1 MLQGQAGQTY
11 RVLLTGGRA
20 PVTLDLARMLH
31 RSGHLVFIAE
41 SMERHLCRTSS
52 AVEQCV
58 LVPSPRHHTQEYLSA
73 LEHWVKIWQID
84 VLIPMCEEVFY
95 VAAGAER
102 LRQHCRVLVSSL
114 EQLHVLHH
122 KYDFNMLAKSMGL
135 SVPDTHLIQT
145 PQEWL
150 EKQHVLKGDW
160 VWKPVYSR
168 FAAKVRMPRLE
179 GSNIVINKD
188 ENKNVNRRTE
198 ELHRPQISAP
208 EKLNS
213 LHHDP
218 PGEDTLSLAS
228 PWVAQQYIHG
238 RGLCTYSVVH
248 EGHIVA
254 HAAYD
259 SRYRTGNVGAS
270 VFFEQVQHEGT
281 RAWVEHFV
289 WAAGFSG
296 QIGFDF
302 IEDVTG
308 QVYAIECNPRATSGI
323 HLFHPGNGLVRA
335 LLEPEVMLGE
345 GIEVTPQSGDDKA
358 MLALPMLGSGIRQ
371 IQSSRGSL
379 RAWRT
384 AWQGARDVVYVRQ
397 DRRPFFEQFAV
408 VLAAWRLACSQQITL
423 TEALTHDIEWNGEQR

>member
-1 MLQGQAGQTY
+1 MTTRFARRDQRVLHGQAGHTY

-41 SMERHLCRTSS
+41 SMDHHLCRTSS

-58 LVPSPRHHTQEYLSA
+58 LVPSPRHHTEKYLSA

-95 VAAGAER
+95 VAGGAER
-102 LRQHCRVLVSSL
+102 LRQRCRVLVSSL

-122 KYDFNMLAKSMGL
+122 KYDFNRLAKSMGL
-135 SVPDTHLIQT
+135 PVPDTHLILT

-150 EKQHVLKGDW
+150 EMQQVLKGEW

-168 FAAKVRMPRLE
+168 FAAKVRMP
-179 GSNIVINKD
+179 
-188 ENKNVNRRTE
+188 
-198 ELHRPQISAP
+198 
-208 EKLNS
+208 KLGY
-213 LHHDP
+213 HDP
-218 PGEDTLSLAS
+218 PGEDTLSPAS
-228 PWVAQQYIHG
+228 PWVAQRYIHG

-248 EGHIVA
+248 EGQLIA
-254 HAAYD
+254 HATYD
-259 SRYRTGNVGAS
+259 SRYRTGSVGAS

-289 WAAGFSG
+289 RTTGFSG

-323 HLFHPGNGLVRA
+323 HLFHPGNDLVRA
-335 LLEPEVMLGE
+335 LLEPEVVLSE
-345 GIEVTPQSGDDKA
+345 GIEVTPRLANDKA

-371 IQSSRGSL
+371 IHSSRGSL

-408 VLAAWRLACSQQITL
+408 VLAAWRLARSQQITL